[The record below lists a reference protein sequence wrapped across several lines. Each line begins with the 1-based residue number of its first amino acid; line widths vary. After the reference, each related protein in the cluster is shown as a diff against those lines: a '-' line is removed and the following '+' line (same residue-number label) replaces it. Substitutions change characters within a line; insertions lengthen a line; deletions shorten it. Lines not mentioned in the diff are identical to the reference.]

1 MNKVEKLIVNAL
13 KEHFAPY
20 LDELCSDCKN
30 RFETNPL
37 RILDCKVDRDHP
49 SMKNAPKT
57 IDYLSETAK
66 EHFNKVCELLDDLE
80 IEYVIRYKFSKRIR
94 LLLSHCL

>member
-1 MNKVEKLIVNAL
+1 MN
-13 KEHFAPY
+13 
-20 LDELCSDCKN
+20 
-30 RFETNPL
+30 
-37 RILDCKVDRDHP
+37 KVDRDHP

-80 IEYVIRYKFSKRIR
+80 IEYELDTNLVRGLDYYCHTVFEVISDDPRLGAGSTVGGGGRYNGLTFIN
-94 LLLSHCL
+94 CNG